1 MIPFPE
7 MHVAQSVLNRVMNTL
22 EGNQSLAMPMEPPVV
37 PDPSV
42 MGQQIDTAA
51 ATPPQPAELPPEAV
65 DAGNAGM
72 LEASVLGGSPF
83 NGALLGGQN
92 NGV

>member
-1 MIPFPE
+1 MIPFPK

-22 EGNQSLAMPMEPPVV
+22 EGNQALAMPMEPPVV

-51 ATPPQPAELPPEAV
+51 ATPPAPAALPPGTEGE
-65 DAGNAGM
+65 GNAGM
-72 LEASVLGGSPF
+72 LESSVMGGSPF
-83 NGALLGGQN
+83 SGALIGG
-92 NGV
+92 